1 MSAQNEYTLPG
12 VITTEVVVALECEA
26 DRAKREGFP
35 GVEARQRELA
45 LHLRNA
51 ERTMRKLVPEGH
63 RLQMDIT
70 FKFVPNVN
78 PVLKPEYWSES

>member
-1 MSAQNEYTLPG
+1 VSGHNEYTLPG
-12 VITTEVVVALECEA
+12 VQTVEVCVALECEA
-26 DRAKREGFP
+26 DRAKSEGFP
-35 GVEARQRELA
+35 GVEERQRKLA

-51 ERTMRKLVPEGH
+51 ERAMQALVPEGH

-78 PVLKPEYWSES
+78 PALKPEFWRD